1 MTENLKKWI
10 EDNKLI
16 VSEQK
21 LEGLDTIKIDSVG
34 TFLFVSPGDDGKI
47 IDDDFSFILTDEE
60 YEVLDEKKVDYILF
74 EFGGKF
80 YYSGIKADKNRYNEP
95 IYKPEFNDFKYLGK
109 CSEDYILDFTHLG
122 VHDEYEMLSGS
133 GSCQL

>member
-34 TFLFVSPGDDGKI
+34 TFLLVIPGDDGKI
-47 IDDDFSFILTDEE
+47 INYDF
-60 YEVLDEKKVDYILF
+60 
-74 EFGGKF
+74 
-80 YYSGIKADKNRYNEP
+80 
-95 IYKPEFNDFKYLGK
+95 
-109 CSEDYILDFTHLG
+109 
-122 VHDEYEMLSGS
+122 
-133 GSCQL
+133 

>member
-60 YEVLDEKKVDYILF
+60 YEALDDKKVDYILF

-95 IYKPEFNDFKYLGK
+95 IYKP
-109 CSEDYILDFTHLG
+109 
-122 VHDEYEMLSGS
+122 
-133 GSCQL
+133 